1 MAKFAAHL
9 LELLELF
16 WGQNIEGFCLGLPGD
31 NPQLGLDSMLN
42 RRVLSEGA
50 LVEDGG
56 VLVGRAVGLP
66 FCSQLLDV
74 AFFFDLL
81 ASRVDDGL
89 DFADLLVAQTEFFG
103 KARQHALEE
112 AKPVD
117 ALRVADPTLIAT
129 VASLTASPG
138 AAGSGPVSG
147 AGPVLSEERCWC
159 RQEDGCCDGQNDI
172 SYSHVYLRVLPLLRL
187 VQS

>member
-9 LELLELF
+9 LELLALF
-16 WGQNIEGFCLGLPGD
+16 WGQNLEGICLGLPGD
-31 NPQLGLDSMLN
+31 NPHLGLDSMLN

-50 LVEDGG
+50 LVEDSG

-89 DFADLLVAQTEFFG
+89 DLADLLVAQTEFLG
-103 KARQHALEE
+103 NARQHALEE
-112 AKPVD
+112 SESVRGVIA
-117 ALRVADPTLIAT
+117 AEPTL
-129 VASLTASPG
+129 ASTMWSLAAAPGPAGASPVPG
-138 AAGSGPVSG
+138 SG
-147 AGPVLSEERCWC
+147 AGLSEDRCW
-159 RQEDGCCDGQNDI
+159 RGKDYNRRYG
-172 SYSHVYLRVLPLLRL
+172 
-187 VQS
+187 